1 MGITH
6 FLLDEATGKLT
17 PTGTVTEQ
25 DSPAWLEPSPCGKFL
40 IATHELSHHTGVP
53 VGTGFLTSYA
63 VNAETGALTKVC
75 QTSTGGH
82 GNTCCSFDRTGKF
95 LLVTRCKS
103 RAQRQ
108 MHKHVM
114 LLSLTRLIAVL
125 CVQIGKAVSQC
136 FRGTR
141 LTAPLAKFA
150 THRSTPGRALT
161 HSASQSPTH
170 TASTATT

>member
-1 MGITH
+1 MLPASHIHDVLLLSRRHAYVGCYSGFTEKGVLGWVGTPNAGVGITH
-6 FLLDEATGKLT
+6 FLLDQATGKLT

-103 RAQRQ
+103 GQQRE
-108 MHKHVM
+108 MHEHVT
-114 LLSLTRLIAVL
+114 LLS
-125 CVQIGKAVSQC
+125 
-136 FRGTR
+136 
-141 LTAPLAKFA
+141 
-150 THRSTPGRALT
+150 
-161 HSASQSPTH
+161 
-170 TASTATT
+170 